1 MLHPLDEFPVHQTPL
16 PMSQVGTSDKNFY
29 DRCYFNAHD
38 RTGDVFV
45 ITGLG
50 TYANL
55 GVVDAYATVKLGD
68 TVHTARFSDALG
80 PDRMHQRVGPYRIEV
95 LEPLQ
100 RVRVVCDGDDHG
112 VGFDLAWEGSF
123 PAVEEEPH
131 VISNGFRNIL
141 QSSRFAQMGTWTGEV
156 RVDGTTLA
164 VDPATWLGSRDRSW
178 GIRPVGDAD
187 APGRTADAGGGG
199 GFWWLYVPLRFEEF
213 QIIVMAQERADGYRT
228 LNDAKRV
235 WADGR
240 VEQLGWPVYDIRY
253 RSGTRHPDGATLR
266 LHDMRGKPVTVEIET
281 LGFVPLHL
289 GPGYGDADWAHGQWK
304 GPGWAE
310 SVVVRL
316 DDPAIVPR
324 IPFGNID
331 HVARASC
338 DGAEGFG
345 LFEHASIGAHAPTGF
360 ADLMAVAP

>member
-80 PDRMHQRVGPYRIEV
+80 PDRMHQQVGPYRIEV

-112 VGFDLAWEGSF
+112 VGFDLTWEGSF

-131 VISNGFRNIL
+131 VISNGYRNIL

-164 VDPATWLGSRDRSW
+164 VDPVDLARQP
-178 GIRPVGDAD
+178 RPFVGHP
-187 APGRTADAGGGG
+187 PGR
-199 GFWWLYVPLRFEEF
+199 R
-213 QIIVMAQERADGYRT
+213 RR
-228 LNDAKRV
+228 R
-235 WADGR
+235 
-240 VEQLGWPVYDIRY
+240 
-253 RSGTRHPDGATLR
+253 
-266 LHDMRGKPVTVEIET
+266 
-281 LGFVPLHL
+281 
-289 GPGYGDADWAHGQWK
+289 
-304 GPGWAE
+304 
-310 SVVVRL
+310 
-316 DDPAIVPR
+316 
-324 IPFGNID
+324 
-331 HVARASC
+331 ARAAPPTTPA
-338 DGAEGFG
+338 GAAGSG
-345 LFEHASIGAHAPTGF
+345 GSTCRCGSTSSRSS
-360 ADLMAVAP
+360 

>member
-1 MLHPLDEFPVHQTPL
+1 MLHPLDEFPVHQTPHS
-16 PMSQVGTSDKNFY
+16 MSQLGTSDKNFY

-38 RTGDVFV
+38 RSGDVFV

-55 GVVDAYATVKLGD
+55 GVIDAYATVKLGD
-68 TVHTARFSDALG
+68 TVHTARFSDAMST
-80 PDRMHQRVGPYRIEV
+80 DRMHQQVGPYRIEV

-100 RVRVVCDGDDHG
+100 KIRVVCDGDDHG
-112 VGFDLAWEGSF
+112 VGLDLTWEGSF

-131 VISNGFRNIL
+131 VISNGFRTIL
-141 QSSRFAQMGTWTGEV
+141 QSTRFAQLGTWTGEV
-156 RVDGTTLA
+156 RAGGQTLA
-164 VDPATWLGSRDRSW
+164 VEPSTWLGSRDRSW

-187 APGRTADAGGGG
+187 APGRTADDADGR
-199 GFWWLYVPLRFEEF
+199 GFWWLYVPLWFEEF
-213 QIIVMAQERADGYRT
+213 SIIVMAQERPDGYRT

-240 VEQLGWPVYDIRY
+240 VEQLGWPVYDIQY
-253 RSGTRHPDGATLR
+253 RSGTRHPERATLR
-266 LHDMRGKPVTVEIET
+266 LHDMRGTPVTVEIET

-304 GPGWAE
+304 GVGWAE
-310 SVVVRL
+310 AVVVDL
-316 DDPAIVPR
+316 TDPAVAPR

-331 HVARASC
+331 HVARAVC
-338 DGAEGFG
+338 DGAEGWG
-345 LFEHASIGAHAPTGF
+345 LFEHSSVGAHAPTGF